1 PKRTLVDSPIGA
13 ARVGHGR
20 AYEAWVLAWLQQ
32 QGGPLYRIPAP
43 DDLGQ
48 SLSRQARQAQPI
60 QMLQSL
66 IDALASS
73 PTISQPA
80 PQIIGYLVQPVLL
93 QTSCLGT
100 DQPVVG
106 QVDGVGIPDL
116 LEVTVQD
123 ATVWLTVADIKDSS
137 APRYAQKWQVAW
149 YAALLQAWLRAY
161 TFALPVQMVASGVLW
176 TRPQDEDPAPT
187 RQAFD
192 LAPYLTALPLLQQR
206 IGTVLSTPV
215 LEAAWQ
221 LQPHCGTC
229 AYVDTCARQA
239 FSTDDGMLTPRR
251 RTLSPQQGA
260 RLGAQIRALMDNR
273 LEVLTDTTSLYPG
286 NIGAAIFMHVVRDP
300 RHEQLRVWGLYRSL
314 QGIPDEAPHIW
325 VATDEDEVVACQL
338 AFVTCLH
345 AWWRE
350 AIATGQGPHLV
361 VFAAADL
368 RLLQEAMLA
377 SPDPTGLD
385 FLWSSERHIS
395 LRQLLRQHFA
405 LPVPLRVN

>member
-239 FSTDDGMLTPRR
+239 FSTDDVMLLPDLTPGEHLRL
-251 RTLSPQQGA
+251 RTLGLSTLPQAARWWQEEGAAHQNILSPQHATSLEA
-260 RLGAQIRALMDNR
+260 RVRALTDNR
-273 LEVLTDTTSLYPG
+273 LEVLTDTTSLYPS
-286 NIGAAIFMHVVRDP
+286 NIGTAIFMHVVRDP
-300 RHEQLRVWGLYRSL
+300 RYEQLRVWGLHRSV
-314 QGIPDEAPHIW
+314 QEIPTGAPDVW
-325 VATDEDEVVACQL
+325 VSADEDEVVAFHD
-338 AFVTCLH
+338 AF
-345 AWWRE
+345 
-350 AIATGQGPHLV
+350 LV
-361 VFAAADL
+361 
-368 RLLQEAMLA
+368 
-377 SPDPTGLD
+377 
-385 FLWSSERHIS
+385 
-395 LRQLLRQHFA
+395 
-405 LPVPLRVN
+405 